1 MNVTVFGVH
10 VCGSVKVLSSYAVLQ
25 VEVRGSVFFFFFF
38 VFVWNGN
45 LATDGGIYACT
56 VSQVINART
65 TQTKN

>member
-1 MNVTVFGVH
+1 MNVAVFGVH
-10 VCGSVKVLSSYAVLQ
+10 VCGSVKVLSSYAGLQ
-25 VEVRGSVFFFFFF
+25 VEVRGSVFFFF
-38 VFVWNGN
+38 FVWNGN